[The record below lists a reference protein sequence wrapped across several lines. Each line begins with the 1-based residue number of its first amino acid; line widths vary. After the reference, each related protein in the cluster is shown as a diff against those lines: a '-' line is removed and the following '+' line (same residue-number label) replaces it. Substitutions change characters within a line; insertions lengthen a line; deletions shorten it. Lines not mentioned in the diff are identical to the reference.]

1 VNWVDLAIAAVIAF
15 SGVLAFM
22 RGFVRE
28 VLGIGAWIGA
38 VLFAW
43 WATPFVRERFHGW
56 ISNPDIADPVAAGAM
71 FLVGLLFLSVVAGM
85 IGAVVRGSVLSGLDR
100 SFGAVFGVARG
111 TALVVFAY
119 IVAGV
124 IVVADKWPEPV
135 LQART
140 LPYVY
145 QGAAW
150 VVQQIPADYRPIL
163 SRPSLWRETTSADLL
178 RATPAG
184 RATARP

>member
-71 FLVGLLFLSVVAGM
+71 FLVGLLFLNPLLGAA
-85 IGAVVRGSVLSGLDR
+85 IGAGIGAASGSLSDLGINDGFMR
-100 SFGAVFGVARG
+100 EVG
-111 TALVVFAY
+111 
-119 IVAGV
+119 
-124 IVVADKWPEPV
+124 E
-135 LQART
+135 T
-140 LPYVY
+140 LP
-145 QGAAW
+145 QGSAALC
-150 VVQQIPADYRPIL
+150 V
-163 SRPSLWRETTSADLL
+163 LL
-178 RATPAG
+178 RDSTPDRVIERLRRHAPH
-184 RATARP
+184 ARLLRTNLSHTDEEQLRQMLEQASKQAEALRLA